1 MTRPSLAIRLTLAA
15 ALGASALVA
24 HAAEPVTSVPEL
36 ELSRYAGQWHEIAHL
51 PMFFQR
57 QCVGDITA
65 RYSLDGPGGSIG
77 VLNACRTKDGSLDQS
92 EGVARPVEGHPGRL
106 EVRFAPDWLSWAP
119 MVWAD
124 YWVIA
129 LDPDYQWAMVGEPG
143 RDYLWI
149 LSREPTM
156 DRALFE
162 QLKAKAEAMGYDLEP
177 LVMAAPLR

>member
-1 MTRPSLAIRLTLAA
+1 MSRRCLTRLSAIVLVACVSL
-15 ALGASALVA
+15 SA
-24 HAAEPVTSVPEL
+24 HAAEPVTSVQEL
-36 ELSRYAGQWHEIAHL
+36 DLSRYAGQWHEIAHL

-65 RYSLDGPGGSIG
+65 RYSLESSGKIG
-77 VLNACRTKDGSLDQS
+77 VLNACRTEDGSMDES

-106 EVRFAPDWLSWAP
+106 EVRFAPDWLSWVP

-129 LDPDYQWAMVGEPG
+129 LDPDYRWAMVGEPD
-143 RDYLWI
+143 RKYLWI

-156 DRALFE
+156 DRARFE
-162 QLKAKAEAMGYDLEP
+162 ELTAKAEGMGYDLKP
-177 LVMAAPLR
+177 LIMAAPLR

>member
-1 MTRPSLAIRLTLAA
+1 MSHRLMMRGVIAA
-15 ALGASALVA
+15 ALAFCSAAASAAQPVA
-24 HAAEPVTSVPEL
+24 SVPEL
-36 ELSRYAGQWHEIAHL
+36 DLSRYAGQWHEIAHL

-65 RYSLDGPGGSIG
+65 RYSLDAPGKIG
-77 VLNACRTKDGSLDQS
+77 VLNACRTKDGSMDQS
-92 EGVARPVEGHPGRL
+92 QGVAQPVEGHPGRL
-106 EVRFAPDWLSWAP
+106 EVRFAPDWLSWLPA
-119 MVWAD
+119 VWAD

-149 LSREPTM
+149 LSREPSM

-162 QLKAKAEAMGYDLEP
+162 RLKAKAEGMGYDLSP

>member
-1 MTRPSLAIRLTLAA
+1 MTRPSLAIRTLLAV
-15 ALGASALVA
+15 ALSAGALVA
-24 HAAEPVTSVPEL
+24 HAAEPVTSVPQL
-36 ELSRYAGQWHEIAHL
+36 DISRYAGQWHEIAHL

-65 RYSLDGPGGSIG
+65 RYSLDGPGKIG

-162 QLKAKAEAMGYDLEP
+162 QLKAKAEAMGYDLAP